1 VRIVAVHGIG
11 QPRSALPDAAAA
23 TLTKVLAEALQAGLA
38 AAGLAGLPIDLRAA
52 YYAHLL
58 RRPGQQNGQ
67 PDDML
72 AADEQDI
79 FDQWAVAYGIP
90 VEAAQGL
97 PFMPV
102 RLVCDWL
109 ARSLGKADDD
119 AFRRRLA
126 RFMCNFVRDAA
137 SYLNHQER
145 REAVRT
151 EVARAIA
158 EHTPDVIVAHS
169 LGSVVT
175 YETLWAHPELSLPRL
190 VTVGSPL
197 ALPGA
202 IFDRLEPRPT
212 PDARVGMGSRPSN
225 VTTWIN
231 IADHGD
237 IVAIPRPLHVRFRE
251 LRREDDHHT
260 SIGPIAIHGFAHY
273 LRNQQTVAA
282 IANALPF
289 HEDPHERGTR
299 PSLIR
304 SSALWGSRIAD
315 WARASGGGVHASGA
329 AQMSRFWAV
338 V

>member
-1 VRIVAVHGIG
+1 MVRIVAVHGVG
-11 QPRSALPDAAAA
+11 QARSAPPEAA
-23 TLTKVLAEALQAGLA
+23 TAALTAVLSDALEAGLA
-38 AAGLAGLPIDLRAA
+38 AAGGTGLPADLRAA

-58 RRPGQQNGQ
+58 RRPGQQDGR
-67 PDDML
+67 PDDTL
-72 AADEQDI
+72 DADEQDI
-79 FDQWAVAYGIP
+79 FDQWAAAYGIP

-97 PFMPV
+97 AFLPV
-102 RLVCDWL
+102 RLACDWL
-109 ARSLGKADDD
+109 AGSLGKADDD

-137 SYLNHQER
+137 DYLNHPER
-145 REAVRT
+145 RDAART
-151 EVARAIA
+151 EVARVIA
-158 EHTPDVIVAHS
+158 DHTPDIVVAHS

-212 PDARVGMGSRPSN
+212 PDPRVGTGSRPSN

-237 IVAIPRPLHVRFRE
+237 VIAIPRPLHVRFHG
-251 LRREDDHHT
+251 LRHEDDHQT

-273 LRNQQTVAA
+273 LRNRQTAAA
-282 IANALPF
+282 IAQRL
-289 HEDPHERGTR
+289 T
-299 PSLIR
+299 S
-304 SSALWGSRIAD
+304 
-315 WARASGGGVHASGA
+315 
-329 AQMSRFWAV
+329 
-338 V
+338 